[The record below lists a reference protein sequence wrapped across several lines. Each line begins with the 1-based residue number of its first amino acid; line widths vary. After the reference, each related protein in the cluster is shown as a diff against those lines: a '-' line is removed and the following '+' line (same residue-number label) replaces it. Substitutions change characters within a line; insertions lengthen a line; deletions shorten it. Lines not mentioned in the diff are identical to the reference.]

1 VPSDDQRHSS
11 DDPDPDPGVTSGLD
25 AGGGVVPGD
34 TPPESDQLSG
44 ASGDARQGTPNMG
57 PVSGSRGPMVITL
70 VVLAVVVVMV
80 AILTGASFFASD

>member
-1 VPSDDQRHSS
+1 
-11 DDPDPDPGVTSGLD
+11 
-25 AGGGVVPGD
+25 
-34 TPPESDQLSG
+34 
-44 ASGDARQGTPNMG
+44 MG